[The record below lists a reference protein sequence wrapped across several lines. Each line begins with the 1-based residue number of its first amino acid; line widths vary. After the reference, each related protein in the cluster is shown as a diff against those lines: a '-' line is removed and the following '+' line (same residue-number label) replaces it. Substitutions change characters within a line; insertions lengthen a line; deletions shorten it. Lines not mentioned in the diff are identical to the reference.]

1 VSRFCIFLP
10 KLVGNVQAILWLLCA
25 HDGLWALES
34 TCRFHFEIL
43 VCTTPGRLLN
53 SPFPLPGAVGLSDAE
68 LAQKLAEDM
77 VRWHFLYELF
87 NSEKQDIF
95 KLVEMVICI

>member
-1 VSRFCIFLP
+1 M
-10 KLVGNVQAILWLLCA
+10 
-25 HDGLWALES
+25 
-34 TCRFHFEIL
+34 
-43 VCTTPGRLLN
+43 
-53 SPFPLPGAVGLSDAE
+53 SDAE

-95 KLVEMVICI
+95 KLVEMVICILASGKLDRRKNGWPIRNATFG